1 MEPSLRQA
9 KPSQFPPPFLIREVL
24 QPSDHLS
31 GPPLDPLQ
39 KLPVLRRRENK
50 GKADA
55 EKDKSKSRE
64 EQAQVRKKSRRG
76 GEEKQRM
83 KVRKTSG
90 QGEKLKKG

>member
-1 MEPSLRQA
+1 MELSLIQA
-9 KPSQFPPPFLIREVL
+9 KQAQFSEPFLVGEVL

-31 GPPLDPLQ
+31 GPPLDALQ
-39 KLPVLRRRENK
+39 ELPVLRRRENK

-76 GEEKQRM
+76 GEEKMRM

-90 QGEKLKKG
+90 QGEELKKG